1 SVFLPVGRGPSRGG
15 VAAFLSE
22 CRISWHTCGWLLL
35 FIGLAR
41 VSPATSADAFF
52 YLPPRLADR
61 VVFYHS
67 FAKGLKSPDLNLIG
81 ARLTLAENEP
91 VPGLAGA
98 GYTAG
103 SGLAA
108 QKKGAFV
115 LQSPA
120 LSVHKPLT
128 VMFWW
133 RLDEPMKEE
142 TGFGLLALRGKGW
155 ISIFV
160 AGKGPWCA
168 LKEPT
173 YVFQCYN
180 FPGMENCN
188 DVWGGRAW
196 FASGAFHL
204 AAMAGCPAV
213 VVLSA
218 KTGSIYWDGQLRT
231 RHAPKGR
238 LFKEGETGSVE
249 LGPSGNGPAMT
260 LDELVVL
267 DRVLSGEEIQAY
279 ITAVKALAQVKFL
292 MGQAAIYQ
300 KP

>member
-1 SVFLPVGRGPSRGG
+1 MKRLLCSLVFLIAGVRGVSQ
-15 VAAFLSE
+15 AA
-22 CRISWHTCGWLLL
+22 
-35 FIGLAR
+35 
-41 VSPATSADAFF
+41 PADDLF
-52 YLPPRLADR
+52 YLPPRIADR

-67 FAKGLKSPDLNLIG
+67 FAKGLTTPDLNLMG
-81 ARLTLAENEP
+81 AKLTLAEDDP

-98 GYTAG
+98 GYMAG
-103 SGLAA
+103 SGIAA
-108 QKKGAFV
+108 KKKGAFV

-142 TGFGLLALRGKGW
+142 TGFGVLALRGKGW
-155 ISIFV
+155 ISAFV

-173 YVFQCYN
+173 YVFQCYS

-196 FASGAFHL
+196 FEPSVWHHTTITVSGA
-204 AAMAGCPAV
+204 ADIC
-213 VVLSA
+213 
-218 KTGSIYWDGQLRT
+218 IYWDGQLRT

-238 LFKEGETGSVE
+238 LFKEGEIGSVE

-260 LDELVVL
+260 LDEIVVL
-267 DRVLSGEEIQAY
+267 DRALSGEEIQTY
-279 ITAVKALAQVKFL
+279 LTAVKALAQVKFPV
-292 MGQAAIYQ
+292 GQTSD
-300 KP
+300 

>member
-1 SVFLPVGRGPSRGG
+1 MRRLACALVLLITG
-15 VAAFLSE
+15 VCNAAPAD
-22 CRISWHTCGWLLL
+22 GLL
-35 FIGLAR
+35 
-41 VSPATSADAFF
+41 
-52 YLPPRLADR
+52 YLPPRIADR

-67 FAKGLKSPDLNLIG
+67 FAKGPKTPDLNLIG
-81 ARLTLAENEP
+81 AKLTLAENDS

-98 GYTAG
+98 GYVAG
-103 SGLAA
+103 SGMTA

-133 RLDEPMKEE
+133 RLDESMKEE
-142 TGFGLLALRGKGW
+142 TGFGVLALRGKGW
-155 ISIFV
+155 ISTFV
-160 AGKGPWCA
+160 AGKGSWCA

-196 FASGAFHL
+196 FEPNVWHHTAASVSGA
-204 AAMAGCPAV
+204 ADIC
-213 VVLSA
+213 
-218 KTGSIYWDGQLRT
+218 IYWDGQLRT

-238 LFKEGETGSVE
+238 LFKEGEINSVE
-249 LGPSGNGPAMT
+249 LGTSGKGLAMT
-260 LDELVVL
+260 LDEVVVL
-267 DRVLSGEEIQAY
+267 DRALGADEIQTY
-279 ITAVKALAQVKFL
+279 MTAVKALAQVKFPV
-292 MGQAAIYQ
+292 GQAQ
-300 KP
+300 D